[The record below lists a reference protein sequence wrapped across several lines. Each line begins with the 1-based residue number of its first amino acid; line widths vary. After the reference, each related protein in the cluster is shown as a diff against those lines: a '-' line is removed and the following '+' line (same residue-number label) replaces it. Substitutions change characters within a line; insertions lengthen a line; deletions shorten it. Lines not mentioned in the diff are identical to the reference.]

1 MLFSVF
7 GTNTAFAVPMSISE
21 ITNFPTE
28 TTHIARADNVGF
40 TARAPPM
47 ADTNVEVTGGVTVM
61 QGGVFAVHGQETVAA
76 LFGFGGDLLVPNTA
90 GGERLLWGSWNDYP
104 KVTRTGPNGPQ
115 EYAQIGDRL
124 YSQHAVARMQPSGQ
138 RYSSGAPTEGTTP
151 PLTGNS
157 PPYVNQPG
165 IQSFDGTQN
174 VRGRSISPN
183 HVEDIIGNTPPTIN
197 PTNGNRSYSSG
208 DVLVVTSSEGRVI
221 TIVTGAD

>member
-1 MLFSVF
+1 MTLRLQNLMLAMLLALTTLFVGL
-7 GTNTAFAVPMSISE
+7 GTLSQNPTSGGYQLFEGTASGISADIRLASLGNFAPSPETASE
-21 ITNFPTE
+21 YAN
-28 TTHIARADNVGF
+28 A
-40 TARAPPM
+40 
-47 ADTNVEVTGGVTVM
+47 
-61 QGGVFAVHGQETVAA
+61 
-76 LFGFGGDLLVPNTA
+76 PNTA

-138 RYSSGAPTEGTTP
+138 RYSSGVPTEGTTP